1 MPIKKKSLSEIPI
14 KSLPYEVRLMNYER
28 EKTELFAKNFGIPA
42 SEMAEMHK
50 KLAEKWRV

>member
-1 MPIKKKSLSEIPI
+1 MPKKKLSDIPI

-28 EKTELFAKNFGIPA
+28 EKTELFAKNFGLPA
-42 SEMAEMHK
+42 NEMAEMHK

>member
-1 MPIKKKSLSEIPI
+1 MPMRKKSLSEIPI

-28 EKTELFAKNFGIPA
+28 EKTELFANNFGLSA